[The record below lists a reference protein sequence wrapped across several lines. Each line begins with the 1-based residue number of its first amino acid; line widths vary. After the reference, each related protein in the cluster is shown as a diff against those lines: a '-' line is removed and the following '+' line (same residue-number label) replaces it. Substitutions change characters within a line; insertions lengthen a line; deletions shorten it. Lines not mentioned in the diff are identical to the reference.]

1 MGALD
6 PTFKTS
12 TADSTGDI
20 RFEEFVG
27 YAEFELEGQKLKL
40 YAMKSGQSLF
50 LPFTDRTAPKE
61 TYGGGRFLYAPAPVN
76 GSITLDF
83 NAKPLTIT
91 KGFALEIPG
100 RRSLEP
106 RRGRG

>member
-6 PTFKTS
+6 PTVKTS
-12 TADSTGDI
+12 TADSTGDM

-40 YAMKSGQSLF
+40 YAMESGQSLF

-83 NAKPLTIT
+83 NAASNHNQGLRP
-91 KGFALEIPG
+91 
-100 RRSLEP
+100 
-106 RRGRG
+106 